1 MPAMNEN
8 RKKLYDLCIE
18 KKIKVRNT
26 FHEDVHKFTWINEE
40 HGSKRLLNFVS
51 MKEENGERLLR
62 GAWMGI
68 YNQCLVMF
76 KIRCLREWVRE
87 GGRVDRIVK
96 RSVMRSSEL
105 KKVTYKMTL
114 KINWITERRG

>member
-1 MPAMNEN
+1 M
-8 RKKLYDLCIE
+8 
-18 KKIKVRNT
+18 RNT

-68 YNQCLVMF
+68 YNQCLVMV
-76 KIRCLREWVRE
+76 KRRCLREWVRK
-87 GGRVDRIVK
+87 GGVVDMIVK

-105 KKVTYKMTL
+105 KKVTYKRTL
-114 KINWITERRG
+114 KVN